1 MRETLTLHLDDSHGA
16 LLRTLGLIERR
27 GWKVTHLDLRPAET
41 GRQAARFEIERLP
54 WHAGTPEILARHV
67 GKLFCVADVTLGAGR
82 ADNSDRADRAEP
94 ADTRCGAGW
103 TPSSAPLSAAGPT
116 PSSMRAAVG
125 AAS

>member
-27 GWKVTHLDLRPAET
+27 GWKVTHLDLRPAEPAGQT
-41 GRQAARFEIERLP
+41 ARFEVERLP

-67 GKLFCVADVTLGAGR
+67 SKLFCVADVTLGTEAAR
-82 ADNSDRADRAEP
+82 ADRSDRAEP
-94 ADTRCGAGW
+94 TDSRRSPGW
-103 TPSSAPLSAAGPT
+103 TPPSAPLSAAGPT